1 MAESHAMNRRTRS
14 AAPWVAVALAV
25 VALFGSGQVTPA
37 GLERLGHAL
46 WRAFTTQDRGTFHP
60 RPDTRADRGNAP
72 HAADGAPIAGPARI
86 IDGDTLDLGRIR
98 IRMGGID
105 ALEHDQNCGRPGGR
119 SYDCGKLARDALVAL
134 VGGATVTCQPDG
146 SETYGRIVAICT
158 VPGANGA
165 PRDLN
170 TAMVR
175 TGFAFDC
182 PKFSGGRY
190 AEAERAAR
198 AARSGAW
205 AGSFE
210 FPWQHRGRD
219 SACGRD

>member
-1 MAESHAMNRRTRS
+1 MKRRTRA
-14 AAPWVAVALAV
+14 AAPWVAVAAAV
-25 VALFGSGQVTPA
+25 VALFSTEQITPA
-37 GLERLGHAL
+37 GLERLGRAL
-46 WRAFTTQDRGTFHP
+46 WRVVSAPERGTFHP
-60 RPDTRADRGNAP
+60 RDDRRDDRRDAP
-72 HAADGAPIAGPARI
+72 HAADGAPLTGLARI
-86 IDGDTLDLGRIR
+86 IDGDTLELNRVR

-105 ALEHDQNCGRPGGR
+105 ALEHDQTCNRPRERG
-119 SYDCGKLARDALVAL
+119 YACGKLARDALVGL
-134 VGGATVTCQPDG
+134 IGGATVTCQPDG
-146 SETYGRIVAICT
+146 SETYGRTVAFCS
-158 VPGANGA
+158 VPGEDGA

-190 AEAERAAR
+190 AQAEQAAR

-210 FPWQHRGRD
+210 FPWRHRGRD
-219 SACGRD
+219 TACGRD